1 MSFSCFMEL
10 YTRYPFI
17 SRHLRFGWLYFTSFL
32 KAAQSWLKT
41 VHFMWRKTVQF
52 YWLKSVH
59 FILPL
64 TSGPQ
69 PQQDSREYG
78 NFPSNSNC
86 STTASSGSGAKL
98 ADSRVSIGYRFGSE
112 A

>member
-17 SRHLRFGWLYFTSFL
+17 SRHLRFGWLHFTSFL

-52 YWLKSVH
+52 YWLKSVY

-64 TSGPQ
+64 TAANISGRAAVEGG
-69 PQQDSREYG
+69 DLVIVYMGLFTWRRD
-78 NFPSNSNC
+78 
-86 STTASSGSGAKL
+86 GSDHRL
-98 ADSRVSIGYRFGSE
+98 
-112 A
+112 

>member
-17 SRHLRFGWLYFTSFL
+17 SRHLRFGWLHFTSFL

-52 YWLKSVH
+52 YWLKSVY

-64 TSGPQ
+64 TVRLVFVIGISYLIAQILHFIVEIP
-69 PQQDSREYG
+69 
-78 NFPSNSNC
+78 C
-86 STTASSGSGAKL
+86 AK
-98 ADSRVSIGYRFGSE
+98 IGYKWIRANFSSS
-112 A
+112 